1 MKVVYV
7 AGPYRADTEYEVLL
21 NIQAAE
27 RLALQIW
34 KAGAACICPHKNT
47 AFFGGAADDN
57 VWLTGDLEI
66 VRRCDAVVCTSNW
79 RTSQGASGEV
89 AYARSLGTPV
99 FECFEDFEKWLASP
113 TPPRG

>member
-34 KAGAACICPHKNT
+34 KAGAALCAN
-47 AFFGGAADDN
+47 D
-57 VWLTGDLEI
+57 
-66 VRRCDAVVCTSNW
+66 R
-79 RTSQGASGEV
+79 
-89 AYARSLGTPV
+89 
-99 FECFEDFEKWLASP
+99 
-113 TPPRG
+113 